1 MSNRKYDIGFEMKFE
16 DKKIITKHTQDVEG
30 AIASVK
36 HLRNVDGGKKQY
48 GYHAARI
55 PQLLLLKW
63 GLEDAGDQL
72 AYLQGKHNKNP
83 DLAKKLA
90 ARMNSNEFHE
100 FRIWEGTIAASD
112 MLKEGK
118 HL

>member
-1 MSNRKYDIGFEMKFE
+1 MSNRKYDIGFNMVK
-16 DKKIITKHTQDVEG
+16 DGNKIITHQTQDCEG

-36 HLRNVDGGKKQY
+36 HLKSVDGGKKQY

-63 GLEDAGDQL
+63 GVEDAGDQL
-72 AYLQGKHNKNP
+72 AYLQGRHNKDP
-83 DLAKKLA
+83 QLAKKLA

-100 FRIWEGTIAASD
+100 FRIWEGTVAASD
-112 MLKEGK
+112 MLKEGRK
-118 HL
+118 I